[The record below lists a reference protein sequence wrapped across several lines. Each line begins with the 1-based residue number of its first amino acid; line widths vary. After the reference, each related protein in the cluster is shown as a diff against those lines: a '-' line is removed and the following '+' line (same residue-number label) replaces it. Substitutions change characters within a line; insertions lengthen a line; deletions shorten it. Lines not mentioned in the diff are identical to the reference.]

1 MSPEYTAPEELV
13 DMSEGEDSFDDLD
26 GSDDFAEDED

>member
-13 DMSEGEDSFDDLD
+13 DMDESEDGFDDFA
-26 GSDDFAEDED
+26 GSDEFAEDED